1 MNRSFRRT
9 IAPAMLA
16 LLGTLAALARASADA
31 AKDSAPRAVHHYVFF
46 NRDRERIAEPTF
58 IQTKAIEGAQLK
70 YSWRELEQGTTRSRL
85 IGALLERF
93 EVTEDRAAADV
104 DAFLEDC
111 ERRSLLAEEAAGSE
125 G

>member
-1 MNRSFRRT
+1 MSAAEEPRLRLRNQDVAART
-9 IAPAMLA
+9 FKDETVVLDMRNSIYLSTNPA
-16 LLGTLAALARASADA
+16 GTVL
-31 AKDSAPRAVHHYVFF
+31 
-46 NRDRERIAEPTF
+46 
-58 IQTKAIEGAQLK
+58 
-70 YSWRELEQGTTRSRL
+70 WRELEQGTTRSRL